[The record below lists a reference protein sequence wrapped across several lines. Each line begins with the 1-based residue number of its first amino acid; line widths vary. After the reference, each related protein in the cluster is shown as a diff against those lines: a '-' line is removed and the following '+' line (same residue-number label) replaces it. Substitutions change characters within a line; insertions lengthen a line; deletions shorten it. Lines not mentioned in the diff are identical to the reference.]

1 MNPPT
6 VATIYHED
14 EYPAMSH
21 PPGHPSVIAATALLG
36 GLRLPPAA
44 QLRILEIGCSTGHH
58 ILPIAKAYPLAQ
70 ITAIDFSAPA
80 ITEAKRLSALA
91 GITNVNFIH
100 ADLLQWNAPKEAFD
114 CIIAHGFFSWVNDQV
129 KSALLALCQGSLSKN
144 GVAMISYNT
153 QPGWALRQPL
163 REMANTL
170 RQLDRNDSS
179 ALGAMLWIEKALD
192 QRDDVYGR
200 HLLEIVQDAKAK
212 GEQQLKF
219 DDLGPVN
226 DPCYFSQF
234 VHWCEQSQLTYLGEA
249 DSTLAQVTLL
259 GNAAQSQLRTLA
271 NNPLL
276 HEQMTDFL
284 TGRTFRC
291 SVICRS
297 DAERHTPTP
306 EELATLCIEALM
318 DIPHTGNAA
327 TDALA
332 AAITTASP
340 NCLSLTD
347 LLENASTISLQEA
360 IPIVMR
366 MAQLGMIRLRRE
378 PIRLNEEMPSH
389 PQLSALNLD
398 HLKHQKPIVDA
409 FHRPCQLSLTDRACL
424 QQCDGSIS
432 FEQLIEGVDNPAQV
446 DALHALLAHIHGRG
460 LFLTEK

>member
-6 VATIYHED
+6 VAAIYQED

-36 GLRLPPAA
+36 GLRLPPTQ

-58 ILPIAKAYPLAQ
+58 ILPIAEAYPLAQ

-80 ITEAKRLSALA
+80 ITEAKRLATLA
-91 GITNVNFIH
+91 GITNITFVH
-100 ADLLQWNAPKEAFD
+100 ADLLQWSAPTEAFD
-114 CIIAHGFFSWVNDQV
+114 CIIAHGFFSWVSDQA
-129 KSALLALCQGSLSKN
+129 KSVLLAVCGRALSKN

-163 REMANTL
+163 REMAITL
-170 RQLDRNDSS
+170 RQLDPHDNS
-179 ALGAMLWIEKALD
+179 ALGAMQWIENALD
-192 QRDDVYGR
+192 QRDDSYGR
-200 HLLEIVQDAKAK
+200 HLLEIVQDAMAK

-234 VHWCEQSQLTYLGEA
+234 VHWCEQSQLTYLGDA
-249 DSTLAQVTLL
+249 DTTLSKVSLL
-259 GNAAQSQLRTLA
+259 GNAAQSQLRNLA
-271 NNPLL
+271 SNPLL

-291 SVICRS
+291 SVICRH

-306 EELATLCIEALM
+306 EELSTLCIEALM
-318 DIPHTGNAA
+318 EIPPTGNTA
-327 TDALA
+327 TDALSRS
-332 AAITTASP
+332 ITTAAP
-340 NCLSLTD
+340 NCLSLAE
-347 LLENASTISLQEA
+347 LLEKTPSISLQDA

-378 PIRLNEEMPSH
+378 PIRIDPEMPTH
-389 PQLSALNLD
+389 PRLSALNLD
-398 HLKHQKPIVDA
+398 HLKRARPIVDA
-409 FHRPCQLSLTDRACL
+409 FHRPCQLSLNDRTYL

-432 FEQLIEGVDNPAQV
+432 FDQLIEGCRSPAQIN
-446 DALHALLAHIHGRG
+446 ALHALLAHSHERG
-460 LFLTEK
+460 LFLG